1 MPLNILCLLDSLFLP
16 LFYSI
21 LPSLW
26 TASNSHNASS
36 KKMSLEEFLGN
47 DSLGD
52 SVWDEDEINLDAISN
67 TTNIDLFRPKVT
79 KDETTNVGPNAGAQR
94 PYDRDRDRD
103 RDRDNDGRR
112 LGGQSPR
119 IGSTGGVGGNNEFR
133 RTYQDPA
140 FSMGSIPYQRYNNRS
155 QDPRLG
161 GHVDMSRG
169 GPPEATNFAD
179 FMPSPPYIIK
189 FSNLPPKFSNFDI
202 EDLFQA
208 KYTKFVKFKLFWEI
222 NRNPSIDEVKNGTV
236 FEQNFKRETKVA
248 FVEVYTARDMSKILT
263 YWRAPLKD
271 IYKIDTEPAKFE
283 DFKEYMTKVKLLTDP
298 NDDAGRP
305 YVPPKPKA
313 NPFGTAKPVDTQSK
327 ILDIEE
333 KMDRLHI
340 EDTTTLRRLSQGELF
355 ADGNKPAVAVETA
368 EGVATTDTTQATPS
382 AASTATTS
390 PKLEHATIANENK
403 PKISILK
410 KPQLSYS
417 EVLQRGVE
425 ESRKRSATTSPN
437 LQAAVLA
444 ANTRESIS
452 TVLTGPIGPTD
463 YSQSDLS
470 NQGDTQ
476 ANDGASA
483 DSLSIGESE
492 SSKGF
497 TSDSGELPSADRD
510 SEKFRGRSVSPSSRS
525 KPFTFKNQDRE
536 TSPVGVSLSPVRRP
550 LDSMGRQIYR
560 NEAGNVGRD
569 ATSTQGQR
577 DGVSQGQ
584 GQGLG
589 LGLRRGSGSSYG
601 RGGYSRGSTRGGY
614 SGGRGGRGGS
624 TGRYQNYNRQ
634 PRYSG
639 GNAGTGAPR
648 GSVST
653 SGGGFGRRG
662 SYDNSGGYRQ
672 NRASTGQSFEHRD
685 NSDDRNAGD
694 NDSGQSYS
702 LFKPASGFLKDEKE
716 SSDQRSGGN
725 RYGGKGQA
733 GYGYGSRGGRT
744 YSGRGGGSNRGRGGY
759 SGYR

>member
-1 MPLNILCLLDSLFLP
+1 
-16 LFYSI
+16 
-21 LPSLW
+21 
-26 TASNSHNASS
+26 
-36 KKMSLEEFLGN
+36 MSLEEFLGN

-67 TTNIDLFRPKVT
+67 TTNIDLFRPKANKT
-79 KDETTNVGPNAGAQR
+79 ETDNVGSNAS
-94 PYDRDRDRD
+94 D
-103 RDRDNDGRR
+103 RR
-112 LGGQSPR
+112 LSGQSPR
-119 IGSTGGVGGNNEFR
+119 IGSTGGTGNNNNNNNEIR

-169 GPPEATNFAD
+169 GPSEPTNFSD
-179 FMPSPPYIIK
+179 FIPSPPYIVK
-189 FSNLPPKFSNFDI
+189 FFNLPPKFSNFDI
-202 EDLFQA
+202 EDLFRA

-248 FVEVYTARDMSKILT
+248 FVEVYTARDMIKILT
-263 YWRAPLKD
+263 QWRAPLKD

-305 YVPPKPKA
+305 YVPPKPRA

-340 EDTTTLRRLSQGELF
+340 EDTTTLRRLSQGELS
-355 ADGNKPAVAVETA
+355 ADGNMPTVSAATTAAAETA
-368 EGVATTDTTQATPS
+368 RGVTTSTSTP
-382 AASTATTS
+382 TS
-390 PKLEHATIANENK
+390 PKLKHATMANENK

-417 EVLQRGVE
+417 EVLQRGVD

-463 YSQSDLS
+463 YNQSDLN
-470 NQGDTQ
+470 NQVDTQ
-476 ANDGASA
+476 ANDALST
-483 DSLSIGESE
+483 DSMSIGESE

-497 TSDSGELPSADRD
+497 TSDNGALASTDGD
-510 SEKFRGRSVSPSSRS
+510 SDKFRGRSVSPSSRS
-525 KPFTFKNQDRE
+525 KPFTFINQERE
-536 TSPVGVSLSPVRRP
+536 TSPVGVSLSPVRR
-550 LDSMGRQIYR
+550 QAYR
-560 NEAGNVGRD
+560 GEAGNMDRE
-569 ATSTQGQR
+569 STLTQR
-577 DGVSQGQ
+577 QNDGTSQGQ
-584 GQGLG
+584 NQG

-601 RGGYSRGSTRGGY
+601 RGGYSRGSARGGY

-624 TGRYQNYNRQ
+624 AGRYQNYSGQ
-634 PRYSG
+634 TRYSG
-639 GNAGTGAPR
+639 GNTGTGAPR
-648 GSVST
+648 GNANANST
-653 SGGGFGRRG
+653 GSFSRRG
-662 SYDNSGGYRQ
+662 SYDNSGGGGYRQ
-672 NRASTGQSFEHRD
+672 NRTSAGQSFEYRD
-685 NSDDRNAGD
+685 NSDDRNARD

-716 SSDQRSGGN
+716 SNDQRSGGN
-725 RYGGKGQA
+725 RYGGGRGQT
-733 GYGYGSRGGRT
+733 GYGYGTRGGRK
-744 YSGRGGGSNRGRGGY
+744 RGRGGY
-759 SGYR
+759 SSYR